1 MILCIGETLEERAAL
16 SPLVRN
22 PRKASFYQGEGGKT
36 DEVNKRQLG
45 AVIPKVK
52 DPWAAADF

>member
-1 MILCIGETLEERAAL
+1 MYTEKSEHI
-16 SPLVRN
+16 
-22 PRKASFYQGEGGKT
+22 QGEGGKT

-52 DPWAAADF
+52 AGRHSSIGFSHFSPCQVQQRRIGIRS